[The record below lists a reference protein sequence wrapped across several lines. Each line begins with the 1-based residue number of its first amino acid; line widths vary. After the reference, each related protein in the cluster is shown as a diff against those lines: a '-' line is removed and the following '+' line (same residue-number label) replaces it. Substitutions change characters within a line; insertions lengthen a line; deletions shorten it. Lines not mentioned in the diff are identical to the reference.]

1 MMKQFLLIGTLT
13 FACWTGWAAPL
24 QPADVAAN
32 PTLVAHLD
40 LDTFKVTTIG
50 KSILAQVNAPDI
62 DKALGTFQ
70 AISGFDPRTQWHGLT
85 CYVTGDKPQNGV
97 LLLYA
102 DFDSNRLV
110 TLAQT
115 MPDYHSVTN
124 GSHVIHNWIDEKK
137 KANGGEPNVSAA
149 IAGNRVVFGQNVAA
163 VQGALDVLDGKA
175 PSLTGALADLHF
187 TAGDFLQG
195 VVEKFDFA
203 NKDPNSAIL
212 KGCRKLR
219 LEVSE
224 TTDHLVAILSL
235 QADDND
241 KATQIASVGQGLL
254 ALGKLQADKTA
265 AMKLANSVAIK
276 QDGANVSATLS
287 IANADVEEMIKAAQE
302 KKAEHKTESTNS
314 ASATNSATKSAE

>member
-1 MMKQFLLIGTLT
+1 MMKQILLLGTMIL
-13 FACWTGWAAPL
+13 ACRTGWAAPL

-32 PTLVAHLD
+32 PAVVAHVD
-40 LDTFKVTTIG
+40 FDAFKATTIG
-50 KSILAQVNAPDI
+50 KAVLAQANTEDI
-62 DKALGTFQ
+62 NKALAAFQ
-70 AISGFDPRTQWHGLT
+70 AISSFDPRTQWHGLT
-85 CYVTGDKPQNGV
+85 CYITSEKAQNGV

-110 TLAQT
+110 ALAQT

-124 GSHVIHNWIDEKK
+124 GSHLIHNWIDEKK

-149 IAGNRVVFGQNVAA
+149 IAGNRVIFGQNVSA
-163 VQGALDVLDGKA
+163 VEGALEVLDGKT
-175 PSLTGALADLHF
+175 PNLTGSLADLHF

-195 VVEKFDFA
+195 MVDKFDFA

-224 TTDHLVAILSL
+224 TKDHLVAILNL
-235 QADDND
+235 QADDAD
-241 KATQIASVGQGLL
+241 KATQIGSIGQGLL

-276 QDGANVSATLS
+276 QDGDNVSATLS
-287 IANADVEEMIKAAQE
+287 IANADVEELIKAAQE

-314 ASATNSATKSAE
+314 VPATKSAE